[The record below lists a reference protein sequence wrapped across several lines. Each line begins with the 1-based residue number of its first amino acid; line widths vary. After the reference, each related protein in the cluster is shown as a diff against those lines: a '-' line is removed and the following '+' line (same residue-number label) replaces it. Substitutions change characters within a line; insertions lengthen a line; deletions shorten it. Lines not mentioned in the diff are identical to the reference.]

1 MSTGRFAFIIHPLS
15 ISDVARKFP
24 IARRLPDGVVKS
36 LLRFVPALKASHI
49 EGIRSD
55 YGAAEGWFIGCP
67 LTPEMMFSLP
77 EKAVL
82 AKITKAAQLAER
94 LGAKIVGL
102 GALTSVVGDAGL
114 TVARGVNIA
123 VTTGNSY
130 TVATA
135 LEGVYEAAELMGID
149 LETAEVAI
157 IGGGGS
163 IGSACAE
170 ILARRVGHMVLV
182 GRNLSRLE
190 IAAQRVVHATGLAP
204 RLATDSR
211 AAIRDADIVVAVSST
226 AEAVIEPQDL
236 KIGAV
241 VCDVARPRDVSPAVV
256 QQRDDVLV
264 IEGGVVEVPG
274 QVDFHFD
281 FGFPPGKSYACMA
294 ETMILAMEGRYES
307 FSLGRELSVAK
318 IDEISR
324 LAKKHGFRLAGFR
337 SFDRALSWQEIER
350 VRENALRRRSL
361 S

>member
-1 MSTGRFAFIIHPLS
+1 
-15 ISDVARKFP
+15 
-24 IARRLPDGVVKS
+24 
-36 LLRFVPALKASHI
+36 
-49 EGIRSD
+49 
-55 YGAAEGWFIGCP
+55 
-67 LTPEMMFSLP
+67 MFSLP

-182 GRNLSRLE
+182 G
-190 IAAQRVVHATGLAP
+190 AQFEPSGDSSTAGGPCHRLAP

-236 KIGAV
+236 KIGA
-241 VCDVARPRDVSPAVV
+241 
-256 QQRDDVLV
+256 
-264 IEGGVVEVPG
+264 GV
-274 QVDFHFD
+274 
-281 FGFPPGKSYACMA
+281 
-294 ETMILAMEGRYES
+294 
-307 FSLGRELSVAK
+307 
-318 IDEISR
+318 
-324 LAKKHGFRLAGFR
+324 
-337 SFDRALSWQEIER
+337 
-350 VRENALRRRSL
+350 
-361 S
+361 